1 MYEIVTL
8 RDKVRVEPKAIGK
21 SYKDSITDVIKQ
33 NYMGRI
39 IEDKLLLV
47 GLIAIESVEEGLII
61 PNDASI
67 YYDTIF
73 KMLAFVPLLHE
84 TVKGQVSTISEIG
97 AIVNI
102 GPIDGLAHISQAMD
116 DFVDFTRNALI
127 GRKSKTSLKV
137 GDAVIASVIAIST
150 KGIMKIGLT
159 MRSPGLGK
167 LGAKKK
173 EQQRT
178 KAEKPKKE

>member
-8 RDKVRVEPKAIGK
+8 RDKIRVEPKSLGKNYKEAIDGIIKQSYIGK
-21 SYKDSITDVIKQ
+21 IV
-33 NYMGRI
+33 
-39 IEDKLLLV
+39 EDKMLLI
-47 GLIAIESVEEGLII
+47 GLIAVESVEEGLII

-67 YYDTIF
+67 YYDTVF
-73 KMLAFVPLLHE
+73 KMLAYVPLLHE
-84 TVKGQVSTISEIG
+84 TVKGQVSNISEIG

-116 DFVDFTRNALI
+116 DFVDFARNALI

-137 GDAVIASVIAIST
+137 GDSVLTNVIAVST
-150 KGIMKIGLT
+150 RGIMKIGLT

-167 LGAKKK
+167 LGSKKK
-173 EQQRT
+173 DT
-178 KAEKPKKE
+178 PVKAEKPNKA